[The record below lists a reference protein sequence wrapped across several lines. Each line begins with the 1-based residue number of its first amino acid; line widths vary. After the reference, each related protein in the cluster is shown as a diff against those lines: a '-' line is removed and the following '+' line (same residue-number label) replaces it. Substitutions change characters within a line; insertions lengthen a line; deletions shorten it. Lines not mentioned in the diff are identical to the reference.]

1 MLGAVR
7 ARCSALAMLA
17 VLAASD
23 ARAAAPVRV
32 EFHFHPVPE
41 AQIAIWLEDQAGKFV
56 ADVLVTQATGKL
68 GIANR
73 PGHWNFLSSWRAP
86 YGPRVSVLPV
96 WAHRRGKSYPKI
108 VFFDD
113 AADHDSLGWH
123 ENTSSPENYFC
134 RPLEEWEQEMIAVD
148 TKTCP
153 SPKSFKT
160 DKGTFALMG
169 ATSPYPP
176 RNDLLHLD
184 ELDSDDV
191 AEYAALNDLD
201 AVTAATPSGA
211 GPEFVVAVL
220 SPELLASGPLT
231 AYVEIS
237 REYDENSHYDFDR
250 DKDHF
255 VDPRLARY
263 GIEYLGQP
271 SVVYRVPFDPLRR
284 KFQGTTEYAGY
295 GDWDGATGTLHPPD
309 ATISGEDGSGADR
322 LRVLTMNGDTF
333 RWGVFS
339 YGDGSEPD
347 PGDGWGHHCMPRVLP
362 AVTELVA
369 RVTEFDQVELT
380 FEIPAQDDPEFE
392 LADVRVYQIT
402 GEEPLTEAML
412 GSAQEIPVAIHTM
425 GPPGSPSTVTVRELW
440 GDYTYQFGV
449 IYTDRCAQRSALES
463 VEVTTVAQKFQT
475 VEGFCFL
482 ATAAYGAPWTAQVA
496 ALRAFRDTFLKESAT
511 GIDLVRFYYAHS
523 PPLAAAIA
531 GEPVLRGLARAVLQ
545 PFADAVAVASWS
557 KGQGAAG
564 AATGGPVGSPR

>member
-1 MLGAVR
+1 MR
-7 ARCSALAMLA
+7 ARARALAMMA
-17 VLAASD
+17 VLTAGD
-23 ARAAAPVRV
+23 ARAATPVRV
-32 EFHFHPVPE
+32 EFHFQPVPD
-41 AQIAIWLEDQAGKFV
+41 AQMAIWLEDQHGKFV

-73 PGHWNFLSSWRAP
+73 PGEWNFLSSWRAP

-96 WAHRRGKSYPKI
+96 WAHRRGKTYPQI

-113 AADHDSLGWH
+113 ADHDSLGWH
-123 ENTSSPENYFC
+123 ENSSSLENYFC
-134 RPLEEWEQEMIAVD
+134 RPLEEWEQGTISLD

-160 DKGTFALMG
+160 DKGTFAADG
-169 ATSPYPP
+169 ARSPYPP
-176 RNDLLHLD
+176 RNDLLRVD
-184 ELDSDDV
+184 ELDSPDV
-191 AEYAALNDLD
+191 AEFADLNELD
-201 AVTAATPSGA
+201 AVTAATPSGD

-220 SPELLASGPLT
+220 TPEMLARGPLV
-231 AYVEIS
+231 AYAEIS
-237 REYDENSHYDFDR
+237 REHDENSHYAFDR
-250 DKDHF
+250 DDDHF

-263 GIEYLGQP
+263 GIAYLGQP
-271 SVVYRVPFDPLRR
+271 SVVYRVAFDPLRR

-295 GDWDGATGTLHPPD
+295 GDWDGATGALHPPD

-322 LRVLTMNGDTF
+322 LRVVTMNGDTF

-347 PGDGWGHHCMPRVLP
+347 PGDGWGHPCEQRELP
-362 AVTELVA
+362 AVAGLKA

-380 FEIPAQDDPEFE
+380 FEIPAQDDPDFAV
-392 LADVRVYQIT
+392 ADVRVYQIV
-402 GEEPLTEAML
+402 GEDPLTEAML
-412 GSAQEIPVAIHTM
+412 GSAQEIAVAVNTLA
-425 GPPGSPSTVTVRELW
+425 PPGQPSTLTVRELW

-449 IYTDRCAQRSALES
+449 VYTDRCAQRSALAS

-496 ALRAFRDTFLKESAT
+496 ALRSFRDVFLKKSAT
-511 GIDLVRFYYAHS
+511 GVDLVRFYYAHS

-531 GEPVLRGLARAVLQ
+531 GEPVLRGLARVVLQ
-545 PFADAVAVASWS
+545 PVADAVAVASWS
-557 KGQGAAG
+557 RGQVAAAG
-564 AATGGPVGSPR
+564 DVLGR